1 MRHIMEIT
9 LENIFE
15 LFAQSEKQRAVER
28 AAYEVQRERERQDWQ
43 QQQAAIFGEFEK
55 KREVERREFEKKRE
69 VERLELEKKREVERL
84 ELEKKREVERL
95 ELEKKREV
103 ERLELEKK
111 REVERLELESKVAE
125 EKISRDKEKAASD
138 REFKRFSRELGR
150 KLGEFS
156 NVLGLYAEAQT
167 KERIRKMFAKLG
179 IELRSMT
186 THYVEEDGKGGFL
199 YEIDILL
206 YNTIYAIVVEVKNQL
221 KKDDVDEHLA
231 RLDKCIMSPP
241 RGTEGKILLGAVA
254 TMIVSQEVETYA
266 KRKGFYVIKPSGKS
280 VKIANDASFKPKEWQ
295 TMS

>member
-55 KREVERREFEKKRE
+55 KREVERREF
-69 VERLELEKKREVERL
+69 EKKREVERL